1 MRNPIIQVHHLSKSY
16 RLGIIGRKTLQDEL
30 YYLWLKLRGLD
41 PLKHMARVGGY
52 HQHTDQ
58 HGLFQALDDVSF
70 DVERGEVIGIIGRN
84 GAGKSTLLKILSR
97 ITEPTSGEAIIDGRW
112 GSLLEVGTGFH
123 PDLTGR
129 ENIYMNGTIL
139 GMKKADIDRK
149 FDEIVAF
156 AEVEQFLDTPV
167 RRYSSGMTVRLAFA
181 VAAHLDTEILIID
194 EVLAVGDAQFQAK
207 CVGKLSDVAHDG
219 RTVLFVSHQMN
230 AIRSFC
236 TRCIWLHHG
245 KVVDQ
250 GDPETI
256 ISRYMDF
263 NTHET
268 EWKQDPGKPLML
280 NPYFSPTR
288 LALAEQNGQPLQ
300 RDLRADEPLD
310 VVIEGVCE
318 RPSSSLNLGFALSS
332 STGDTIF
339 FAAHTDTTP
348 SQWPAITPGVN
359 RLAARIPAHLL
370 NEGSYKVELH
380 IALHNMQWISRPGV
394 NAPGVKFTVRGGLS
408 QSPHWISARRGV
420 IAPHIAFRKLEST
433 STPRL
438 PSA

>member
-1 MRNPIIQVHHLSKSY
+1 MSNPIIQVSHLSKSY

-30 YYLWLKLRGLD
+30 YYLWLKLRGHN
-41 PLKHMARVGGY
+41 PLEHMTRIGGNRHSLTN
-52 HQHTDQ
+52 HQ
-58 HGLFQALDDVSF
+58 GLFQALDDVSF
-70 DVERGEVIGIIGRN
+70 DVEEGEVVGIIGRN

-139 GMKKADIDRK
+139 GMKKVDIDRK

-156 AEVEQFLDTPV
+156 AEVDQFLDTPV

-181 VAAHLDTEILIID
+181 VAAHLDTEILIVD
-194 EVLAVGDAQFQAK
+194 EVLAVGDAQFQKK
-207 CVGKLSDVAHDG
+207 CIGKLGDVARDG

-268 EWKQDPGKPLML
+268 EWHQDPDKPIMV
-280 NPYFSPTR
+280 NPNFTPQR
-288 LALAEQNGQPLQ
+288 LALIDQEGHLLQ
-300 RDLRADEPLD
+300 RDLHADEPLNIL
-310 VVIEGVCE
+310 IEGVCE
-318 RPSSSLNLGFALSS
+318 RPSSALIVGFSLSTSS
-332 STGDTIF
+332 GDAVFVAT
-339 FAAHTDTTP
+339 HTDGAID
-348 SQWPAITPGVN
+348 QWPPITPGLN
-359 RLAARIPAHLL
+359 RLTARIPPQLL
-370 NEGSYKVELH
+370 NEGSYKIELH
-380 IALHNMQWISRPGV
+380 IVLHNQKWISRPGV
-394 NAPGVKFTVRGGLS
+394 NAPGIKFSVRGGLS
-408 QSPHWISARRGV
+408 QSPYWLSARHGS
-420 IAPHIAFRKLEST
+420 IAPHIKFNILGPEI
-433 STPRL
+433 PL
-438 PSA
+438 